1 MDFKEQLLLRI
12 TEAKTFKAIAVKMDM
27 NDSSVASADCVPT
40 VATPTIS
47 CANNTVTM
55 ACTTE
60 GATIHYT
67 TDGSTPTAES
77 TAYSEPIAITETTT
91 FKAIAVKSGM
101 LNSAVA
107 SQECEYVAPPETS
120 E

>member
-12 TEAKTFKAIAVKMDM
+12 TEALEAQSELLKTIAH
-27 NDSSVASADCVPT
+27 NQRQT
-40 VATPTIS
+40 VATPAIS
-47 CANNTVTM
+47 CSNSVVTITC
-55 ACTTE
+55 ATE